1 MVHYH
6 GRQNYWPEEHKADGV
21 CLRYIDEKLDVH
33 EEFIEFYSLE
43 LTTAERSR
51 AGGNILHVVWL
62 VFSQSEEQW
71 HV

>member
-1 MVHYH
+1 MVDKTTDL
-6 GRQNYWPEEHKADGV
+6 RNTKQMAF
-21 CLRYIDEKLDVH
+21 CLRYIDGKLDVH